1 MSGEIVVRQAAPTLA
16 GIKTGSLFPY
26 PCRGKKRLLDEI
38 RAFNRR
44 FAAKGLCLLPLRYS
58 DGQALL
64 YLDRPPARPADRAR
78 ARTAGRGTE
87 APVHPNT
94 AAAAGTAPWPRTGG

>member
-26 PCRGKKRLLDEI
+26 PCRSKKRLLDEI

-44 FAAKGLCLLPLRYS
+44 FACCRCGIRT
-58 DGQALL
+58 
-64 YLDRPPARPADRAR
+64 DRRCCTSTGRPRSRAICWMS
-78 ARTAGRGTE
+78 GR
-87 APVHPNT
+87 
-94 AAAAGTAPWPRTGG
+94 PRF